1 MTLRVLVVEDDDAVR
16 EVVEWALA
24 DAGHQT
30 IGALDGQ
37 DALRLAMVDRPDVV
51 VLDLELPV
59 MSGPEFVASWREQV
73 GANTAPIV
81 VISARPDVREVARRL
96 NARAAFAKPFDLD
109 ALVAAVAQDQQP
121 EAAPPPRQA
130 TGSAPG

>member
-59 MSGPEFVASWREQV
+59 MSGPEFVASWRAQV

-96 NARAAFAKPFDLD
+96 NARAAFAKPFDLE